1 MCLTKNGVAVGL
13 LAVLSPLCGAEL
25 DISQT
30 DIIERS
36 LNFLLFV
43 GILWYFLAQKMRAF
57 FRSKSLEVSKCLEE
71 IQTQLKASKDNKKKL
86 LKELEQAKEKAELIV
101 SDANKEAYTI
111 TQKYEL
117 QTKIDVENLIKNSKA
132 LMDLEIKK
140 VKRELVEGV
149 FKGLKES
156 KKVSFSPQDCVNI
169 LKQRL

>member
-1 MCLTKNGVAVGL
+1 MVLVKMVLGFL
-13 LAVLSPLCGAEL
+13 ILLSPLGATGL

-43 GILWYFLAQKMRAF
+43 GILWYFLAKKL
-57 FRSKSLEVSKCLEE
+57 RSFLHAKSLEISKRLEE
-71 IQTQLKASKDNKKKL
+71 IQAQLKVSKENKKKL

-117 QTKIDVENLIKNSKA
+117 QTKTDVENLIKNSKA
-132 LMDLEIKK
+132 LMDLEVKK
-140 VKRELVEGV
+140 IKRELVEGV
-149 FKGLKES
+149 FKDLRES
-156 KKVSFSPQDCVNI
+156 KKVSFSSQDCVNI

>member
-1 MCLTKNGVAVGL
+1 M
-13 LAVLSPLCGAEL
+13 EL

-43 GILWYFLAQKMRAF
+43 GILWYFLAKKL
-57 FRSKSLEVSKCLEE
+57 RSFLHAKSLEISKRLEE
-71 IQTQLKASKDNKKKL
+71 IQAQLKVSKENKKKL

-117 QTKIDVENLIKNSKA
+117 QTKTDVENLIKNSKA
-132 LMDLEIKK
+132 LMDLEVKK
-140 VKRELVEGV
+140 IKRELVEGV
-149 FKGLKES
+149 FKDLRES
-156 KKVSFSPQDCVNI
+156 KKVSFSSQDCVNI

>member
-1 MCLTKNGVAVGL
+1 M
-13 LAVLSPLCGAEL
+13 EL

-43 GILWYFLAQKMRAF
+43 GILWYFLAKKL
-57 FRSKSLEVSKCLEE
+57 RSFLHAKSLEISKRLEE
-71 IQTQLKASKDNKKKL
+71 IQAQLKVSKENKKKL

-101 SDANKEAYTI
+101 SDANKEAYAI

-132 LMDLEIKK
+132 LMDLEVKK
-140 VKRELVEGV
+140 IKRELVEGV
-149 FKGLKES
+149 FKDLRES
-156 KKVSFSPQDCVNI
+156 KKVSFSSQDCVNI

>member
-1 MCLTKNGVAVGL
+1 MVLVKMVLGFL
-13 LAVLSPLCGAEL
+13 ILLSPLCATGL

-43 GILWYFLAQKMRAF
+43 GILWYFLAKRLRSF
-57 FRSKSLEVSKCLEE
+57 LHSKSLEISKRLEE
-71 IQTQLKASKDNKKKL
+71 IQAQLKVSKENKKKL
-86 LKELEQAKEKAELIV
+86 LKELEQAKEKAELII

-111 TQKYEL
+111 AQKYEL

-132 LMDLEIKK
+132 LMDLEVKK
-140 VKRELVEGV
+140 IKRELVESV
-149 FKGLKES
+149 FKDLRES
-156 KKVSFSPQDCVNI
+156 KKVSFNTQDCVNI

>member
-1 MCLTKNGVAVGL
+1 MFVVKMVLGFL
-13 LAVLSPLCGAEL
+13 ILLSPLCATGL

-43 GILWYFLAQKMRAF
+43 GILWYFLAKKLRSF
-57 FRSKSLEVSKCLEE
+57 LRSKSLEISKRLEE
-71 IQTQLKASKDNKKKL
+71 IQAQLKVSKENKKKL
-86 LKELEQAKEKAELIV
+86 LKELEQAKEKAELII

-117 QTKIDVENLIKNSKA
+117 QTKMDVENLIKNSKA
-132 LMDLEIKK
+132 LMDLEVKK
-140 VKRELVEGV
+140 IKRELVKSV
-149 FKGLKES
+149 FKDLRES
-156 KKVSFSPQDCVNI
+156 KKVSFNAQDFVNI

>member
-1 MCLTKNGVAVGL
+1 MFLVKMVLGFL
-13 LAVLSPLCGAEL
+13 IFLSPLCATGL

-43 GILWYFLAQKMRAF
+43 GILWYFLAKKLRSF
-57 FRSKSLEVSKCLEE
+57 LRSKSLEISKRLEE
-71 IQTQLKASKDNKKKL
+71 IQAQLKVSKENKKKL
-86 LKELEQAKEKAELIV
+86 LKELEQAKEKAELII

-117 QTKIDVENLIKNSKA
+117 QTKMDVENLIKNSKA
-132 LMDLEIKK
+132 LMDLEVKK
-140 VKRELVEGV
+140 IKRELVESV
-149 FKGLKES
+149 FKDLRES
-156 KKVSFSPQDCVNI
+156 KKVSFNTQDCVNI

>member
-1 MCLTKNGVAVGL
+1 M
-13 LAVLSPLCGAEL
+13 EL

-43 GILWYFLAQKMRAF
+43 GILWYFLAKKL
-57 FRSKSLEVSKCLEE
+57 RSFLHAKSLEISKRLEE
-71 IQTQLKASKDNKKKL
+71 IQAQLKVSKENKKKL
-86 LKELEQAKEKAELIV
+86 LKELEQAKEKAELII

-117 QTKIDVENLIKNSKA
+117 QTKMDVENLIKNSKA
-132 LMDLEIKK
+132 LMDLEVKK
-140 VKRELVEGV
+140 IKRELVESV
-149 FKGLKES
+149 FKDLRES
-156 KKVSFSPQDCVNI
+156 KKVSFSSQDCVNI

>member
-1 MCLTKNGVAVGL
+1 MFVVKMVLGFL
-13 LAVLSPLCGAEL
+13 ILLSPLCATGL

-43 GILWYFLAQKMRAF
+43 GILWYFLAKKLRSF
-57 FRSKSLEVSKCLEE
+57 LRSKSLEISKRLEE
-71 IQTQLKASKDNKKKL
+71 IQAQLKVSKENKKKL
-86 LKELEQAKEKAELIV
+86 LKELEQAKEKAELII

-117 QTKIDVENLIKNSKA
+117 QTKTDVENLIKNSKA
-132 LMDLEIKK
+132 LMDLEVKK
-140 VKRELVEGV
+140 IKRELVEGV
-149 FKGLKES
+149 FKDLRES
-156 KKVSFSPQDCVNI
+156 KKVSFSSQDCVNI

>member
-1 MCLTKNGVAVGL
+1 MFVVKMVLGFL
-13 LAVLSPLCGAEL
+13 ILLSPLCATGL

-43 GILWYFLAQKMRAF
+43 GILWYFLAKKLRSF
-57 FRSKSLEVSKCLEE
+57 LRSKSLEISKRLEE
-71 IQTQLKASKDNKKKL
+71 IQAQLKVSKENKKKL
-86 LKELEQAKEKAELIV
+86 LKELEQVKEKAELII

-117 QTKIDVENLIKNSKA
+117 QTKMDVENLIKNSKA
-132 LMDLEIKK
+132 LMDLEVKK
-140 VKRELVEGV
+140 IKRELVESV
-149 FKGLKES
+149 FKDLRER
-156 KKVSFSPQDCVNI
+156 KKVSFSAQDCVNI

>member
-1 MCLTKNGVAVGL
+1 MFLVKMVLGFL
-13 LAVLSPLCGAEL
+13 ILLSPLCATGL

-43 GILWYFLAQKMRAF
+43 GILWYFLAKRLRSF
-57 FRSKSLEVSKCLEE
+57 LHSKSLEISKRLEE
-71 IQTQLKASKDNKKKL
+71 IQAQLKVSKEHKKKL
-86 LKELEQAKEKAELIV
+86 LKELEQAKEKAELII

-117 QTKIDVENLIKNSKA
+117 QTKMDVENLIKNSKA
-132 LMDLEIKK
+132 LMDLEVKK
-140 VKRELVEGV
+140 IKRELVESV
-149 FKGLKES
+149 FKDLIES
-156 KKVSFSPQDCVNI
+156 KKVSFNVQDCVNI

>member
-1 MCLTKNGVAVGL
+1 MVLVKMVLGFL
-13 LAVLSPLCGAEL
+13 ILLSPLCATGL

-43 GILWYFLAQKMRAF
+43 GILWYFLAKKLRAF
-57 FRSKSLEVSKCLEE
+57 LHSKSLEISKRLEE
-71 IQTQLKASKDNKKKL
+71 IQAQLKVSKENKKKL
-86 LKELEQAKEKAELIV
+86 LKELEQAKEKAELII

-117 QTKIDVENLIKNSKA
+117 QTKMDVENLIKNSKA
-132 LMDLEIKK
+132 LMDLEVKK
-140 VKRELVEGV
+140 IKRELVESV
-149 FKGLKES
+149 FKDLRES
-156 KKVSFSPQDCVNI
+156 KKVSFNTQDCVNI

>member
-1 MCLTKNGVAVGL
+1 MVLGFL
-13 LAVLSPLCGAEL
+13 ILLSPLCATGL

-36 LNFLLFV
+36 LNFLLFA
-43 GILWYFLAQKMRAF
+43 GILWYFLAKKLRSF
-57 FRSKSLEVSKCLEE
+57 LRSKSLEISKRLEE
-71 IQTQLKASKDNKKKL
+71 IQAQLKVSKENKKKL
-86 LKELEQAKEKAELIV
+86 LKELEQAKEKAELII

-132 LMDLEIKK
+132 LMDLEVKK
-140 VKRELVEGV
+140 IKRELVESV
-149 FKGLKES
+149 FKDLRES
-156 KKVSFSPQDCVNI
+156 KKVSFNTQDCVNI

>member
-1 MCLTKNGVAVGL
+1 MVLVKMALGFL
-13 LAVLSPLCGAEL
+13 ILLSPLGATGL

-43 GILWYFLAQKMRAF
+43 GILWYFLAKKL
-57 FRSKSLEVSKCLEE
+57 RSFLHAKSLEISKRLEE
-71 IQTQLKASKDNKKKL
+71 IQAQLKVSKENKKKL

-132 LMDLEIKK
+132 LMDLEVKK
-140 VKRELVEGV
+140 IKRELVEGV
-149 FKGLKES
+149 FKDLRES
-156 KKVSFSPQDCVNI
+156 KKVSFSSQDCVNI